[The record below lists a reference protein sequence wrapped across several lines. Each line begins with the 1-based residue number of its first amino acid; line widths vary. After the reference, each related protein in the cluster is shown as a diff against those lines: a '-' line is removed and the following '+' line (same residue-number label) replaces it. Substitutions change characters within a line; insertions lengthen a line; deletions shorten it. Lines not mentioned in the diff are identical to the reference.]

1 MEQAFTA
8 LYERYANIHH
18 GPRYAHVR
26 DRLASTV
33 LVPSHVFDD
42 TTVWTRE
49 PDSLTR
55 QLELS
60 EFVTPAGIT
69 EQEVMDSV
77 PWPAKLGDAKHL
89 VRLRK
94 LGDDDYAW
102 DTDVAIAFGSIS
114 ARDVADGIVGL
125 LTSAGARSDSA
136 IRADYLAAFPRT
148 SAVASQLFSMD
159 SLLAERQPDGSEL
172 VTMHFTLHPDRLR
185 ARYPAFAEY
194 MKKYVGPTQYD
205 FHLSSHAGAEYFS
218 ARSDGPPVVVRARVL
233 GRDFLP
239 LAGGERPLPDS
250 LVLSG
255 SFSTKVKF
263 FRVGVHHFTSDFVI
277 ARSAH
282 ERSWTLHFGQ
292 EPDWLLPFAAAHFL
306 SAPLKRPFQG
316 QGMWYEV
323 SVRDTAGA
331 QTILTRRSHAEVHES
346 SIMRFIGGLI
356 SRVLLDQNGD
366 VEKQEFAF
374 FGHAFDAARSDYG
387 ALLPPK

>member
-1 MEQAFTA
+1 
-8 LYERYANIHH
+8 
-18 GPRYAHVR
+18 VR

-49 PDSLTR
+49 PDPLTR

-69 EQEVMDSV
+69 EQEVIDSV
-77 PWPAKLGDAKHL
+77 PWPERLGDAKHV

-136 IRADYLAAFPRT
+136 IRADYLGAFPRT

-159 SLLAERQPDGSEL
+159 SLHAVPQSDGSEV
-172 VTMHFTLHPDRLR
+172 VTMHFTLHPDRLHTK
-185 ARYPAFAEY
+185 YPAFAEY
-194 MKKYVGPTQYD
+194 MKKYVGPTHYD
-205 FHLSSHAGAEYFS
+205 FHMSSHSGAEYFS
-218 ARSDGPPVVVRARVL
+218 ARSDGPPVVVRARVR
-233 GRDFLP
+233 GGDFLP

-263 FRVGVHHFTSDFVI
+263 FSVGVHHFTSDFVI

-282 ERSWTLHFGQ
+282 ERSWTLHFGE

-346 SIMRFIGGLI
+346 AIMRFIGGLI

-374 FGHAFDAARSDYG
+374 FGHAFDAMRSDFG